1 MDFLI
6 RGFIKKKFKNDAN
19 VENLTWWIY
28 GAGINLKFY
37 EPLLNK
43 EFLNIA
49 MTKADYKKIPNI
61 MKLNSVNE
69 FVNIYQ
75 LTLKPLSEEFSN
87 IIGSD
92 IKNKNDIEWLKTI
105 TKNKTNPE
113 NVKKLHNLFIRL
125 SAD

>member
-6 RGFIKKKFKNDAN
+6 RCFIKKKFKNDAN

-92 IKNKNDIEWLKTI
+92 FKNKNDIEWLKKI
-105 TKNKTNPE
+105 TKNKSNPE
-113 NVKKLHNLFIRL
+113 NIKKLHKLFLRL
-125 SAD
+125 SVD